1 MSKVKDILTILKYT
15 IKENITKKAFIITT
29 IILMI
34 MIIAICN
41 IPNIIKATVQRTIVK
56 NNLIGLF
63 FKLETRGCFRV

>member
-1 MSKVKDILTILKYT
+1 MKDILTILKYT

-41 IPNIIKATVQRTIVK
+41 IPNIIKMFESEETTTE
-56 NNLIGLF
+56 NLKFVVID
-63 FKLETRGCFRV
+63 ED